1 MKYEEL
7 KEACSQLQ
15 MLQNYVEQFKN
26 GQDYQELEA
35 RVRSGVGEILLDNT
49 KLLQDV
55 LVSVIVALRND
66 PDKYLLIDRME
77 LTPFTTNTIINYNS
91 FLALRRKPPYP

>member
-7 KEACSQLQ
+7 NGVCSQLQ

-35 RVRSGVGEILLDNT
+35 IVRSEVGKTLL
-49 KLLQDV
+49 
-55 LVSVIVALRND
+55 
-66 PDKYLLIDRME
+66 E
-77 LTPFTTNTIINYNS
+77 
-91 FLALRRKPPYP
+91 